1 MIVAIVAVVIACAGT
16 ATAARVLITSS
27 KQVARGS
34 ITSGDL
40 ANRKG
45 VSIVD
50 LTPRARLRL
59 RGEAGP
65 RGPEGARGAQGPQG
79 ARGAQGPA
87 GANGADGSA
96 IAYAYV
102 NPDGSFVDSKS
113 KGVAS
118 VAKSSNPAFPDGVYC
133 FDLVP
138 AVRNAIASID
148 FATTMT
154 FTEEIYLLLPGTGS
168 AGIANLCPAAQQDA
182 AALIAD
188 GTMAANLVSRG
199 FWISFN

>member
-1 MIVAIVAVVIACAGT
+1 MVVAIVAVVIACAGT

-27 KQVARGS
+27 EQVARGS
-34 ITSGDL
+34 IESSDL

-50 LTPRARLRL
+50 LTPRARFRL

-102 NPDGSFVDSKS
+102 NPDGSFVDSNS

-118 VAKSSNPAFPDGVYC
+118 VAKSSGFPDGVYC
-133 FDLVP
+133 FDLIP
-138 AVRNAIASID
+138 AVRNAVASID
-148 FATTMT
+148 FATVVT
-154 FTEEIYLLLPGTGS
+154 FNEEIYLLLPGTGS
-168 AGIANLCPAAQQDA
+168 AGIASLCPAAQQDA

-188 GTMAANLVSRG
+188 GTAAPMTNLVSRG